1 MELIK
6 RYQNRKLYSTT
17 LSEYVSMHYLIDLVR
32 TNQKFQVIDN
42 ATKQDITTNTL
53 HSALNMLKFN
63 RETLVDLIKVTK

>member
-1 MELIK
+1 MEVIK

-17 LSEYVSMHYLIDLVR
+17 LSEYVSMNYLIDLVR

-53 HSALNMLKFN
+53 HSALTVLKFN